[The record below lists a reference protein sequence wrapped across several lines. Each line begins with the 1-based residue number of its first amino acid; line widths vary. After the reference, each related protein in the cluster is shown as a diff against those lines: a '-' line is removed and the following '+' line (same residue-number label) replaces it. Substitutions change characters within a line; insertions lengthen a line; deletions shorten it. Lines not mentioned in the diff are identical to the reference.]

1 MKRLYWLFVL
11 ILLLAA
17 CSIAGR
23 ENQVPDWVNGTA
35 ASYPLERYLLGRGSG
50 PTLALAQDR
59 ARADLA
65 KGLRV
70 AIEARSSER
79 QQYRAGAGGD
89 SNELAIDRYLSTR
102 TSEVIQGVEIA
113 GIWQD
118 PQAGGYHALAVLERA
133 AAARR
138 LRTEIGEL
146 DRQTAA
152 RIERARRST
161 DPLTAIAAA
170 SAALRAQQAR
180 HALQQLLQVVDSA
193 DGGVTP
199 RWSLARLRADRD
211 ALLARLKIA
220 VATPSTDAR
229 LAPLLESALAETGVR
244 VVAEEGSDYLLAG
257 SLALQVPE
265 FRDGWYWVRG
275 SLSIVL
281 KQRDGRGRGSHA
293 WALKAA
299 GLSPPVARGRVRDE
313 ASRILR
319 EKLLQVLLGFADN
332 P

>member
-1 MKRLYWLFVL
+1 MKRLFCLPVL

-17 CSIAGR
+17 CSITGR
-23 ENQVPDWVNGTA
+23 EAEVPDWVNGTA
-35 ASYPLERYLLGRGSG
+35 AAYPLERYLLGRGAG

-79 QQYRAGAGGD
+79 QQYRAGEGGG
-89 SNELAIDRYLSTR
+89 SNELAIERQLSTR

-118 PQAGGYHALAVLERA
+118 PKAGRYHALAVLERA
-133 AAARR
+133 AAVRR

-152 RIERARRST
+152 RIERARRDG

-170 SAALRAQQAR
+170 SAALRAQEAR

-193 DGGVTP
+193 GGGVAP
-199 RWSLARLRADRD
+199 RWSLARLHADRD

-220 VATPSTDAR
+220 VATPPTDAG
-229 LAPLLESALAETGVR
+229 LVPLLESALAEAGLQ
-244 VVAEEGSDYLLAG
+244 VVEREASDYLLAG
-257 SLALQVPE
+257 SLALQTPE
-265 FRDGWYWVRG
+265 SRDGWFWVRG
-275 SLSIVL
+275 RLSVIL
-281 KQRDGRGRGSHA
+281 KQRDGRGRDSHF

-313 ASRILR
+313 AARILR
-319 EKLLQVLLGFADN
+319 QELLQVLLGFADN